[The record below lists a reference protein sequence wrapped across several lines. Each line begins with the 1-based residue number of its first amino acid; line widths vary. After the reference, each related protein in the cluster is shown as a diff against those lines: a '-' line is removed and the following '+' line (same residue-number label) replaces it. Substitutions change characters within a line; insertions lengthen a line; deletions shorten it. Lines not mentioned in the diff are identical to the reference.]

1 MEALM
6 LSDPGPD
13 PEIVKYCENLTLDEI
28 KKFSGKLD
36 KVHKICK
43 EIYDQKYKAI
53 KEEGFPRYYE
63 LPRDIK
69 REILS
74 VYPKYSKTH
83 YYLDKESKELM
94 SPLRAKLTCHRD
106 TSFDEVRKY
115 IADGN
120 MVQTYESV
128 PYWQNNNIPYK
139 HRVFIDGYEYIV
151 EYAEPP
157 TFRGYQNSIHISDAI
172 GTYTVK
178 YNSGRRHDYLTK
190 YIIINNRPLCRYL
203 PNAGKNYLLTEIKNA
218 PRFEHDPIETF
229 VRLAVNLHAFG
240 LQDFKSLPESMTVKE
255 MKERNTEMS
264 KRLNEYIER
273 IPDKI

>member
-1 MEALM
+1 M

-43 EIYDQKYKAI
+43 EIYDQKYKTI
-53 KEEGFPRYYE
+53 KEEGFPRYSD

-74 VYPKYSKTH
+74 VYPKYSQTH

-94 SPLRAKLTCHRD
+94 SPLRAKQICD
-106 TSFDEVRKY
+106 FPPTSKEVDKY

-120 MVQTYESV
+120 MVQSYEVV
-128 PYWQNNNIPYK
+128 PYWENNNIPYK
-139 HRVFIDGYEYIV
+139 FRVFIDGYEYIV
-151 EYAEPP
+151 DY
-157 TFRGYQNSIHISDAI
+157 GSDQIVDYGSDQNNIYISDAI
-172 GTYTVK
+172 GTDTKFTYSR
-178 YNSGRRHDYLTK
+178 YHDYLTE
-190 YIIINNRPLCRYL
+190 YIIINNRSLCRYL
-203 PNAGKNYLLTEIKNA
+203 PNAGKKYLIRKEKQYY
-218 PRFEHDPIETF
+218 RYKREHIETF

-240 LQDFKSLPESMTVKE
+240 LQDFHSLPKSITVKE